1 MLVSFWYAL
10 HQFNPLVECE
20 CLSLSLSYSQH
31 KLILYLSPFV
41 SSFGESSSSSTT
53 ENSCETQNKSWARRI
68 ALPLSLSLSHTHS
81 LANTKHYQT
90 RQMLMLLLRA
100 LTHSSNTSFTCVCVY
115 HACVLCI
122 VRGRERGKDG
132 MVWGGVYLLG
142 VNPTTRHVNAEMAI
156 LPSPFFFNP
165 TPDIIFSLFC
175 ILHLYFVRLWP
186 DPFKEKEESL
196 HFKSSPAANKIV
208 KIWFWFRSGTLLP
221 TQEQEGGGKN
231 DSWLLVKREK
241 WYFEKFCERTK
252 NKVRASEVTL
262 KIWKLSNHLNSV
274 SRSVSD

>member
-1 MLVSFWYAL
+1 MNAS
-10 HQFNPLVECE
+10 
-20 CLSLSLSYSQH
+20 
-31 KLILYLSPFV
+31 LYLSHTLSTSSYSIYLLLCRVLV
-41 SSFGESSSSSTT
+41 SH
-53 ENSCETQNKSWARRI
+53 RRRRRPKI
-68 ALPLSLSLSHTHS
+68 HVKPKTKVELDALLCLSQTHS

-122 VRGRERGKDG
+122 VRGRDRERGKDG

-175 ILHLYFVRLWP
+175 ILHLYFVRL
-186 DPFKEKEESL
+186 
-196 HFKSSPAANKIV
+196 
-208 KIWFWFRSGTLLP
+208 
-221 TQEQEGGGKN
+221 
-231 DSWLLVKREK
+231 
-241 WYFEKFCERTK
+241 
-252 NKVRASEVTL
+252 
-262 KIWKLSNHLNSV
+262 
-274 SRSVSD
+274 

>member
-1 MLVSFWYAL
+1 M
-10 HQFNPLVECE
+10 PL
-20 CLSLSLSYSQH
+20 SIS
-31 KLILYLSPFV
+31 LILSAQAHTLSI
-41 SSFGESSSSSTT
+41 SFCVEFWWVIVVVVDDRKFMWNPKQKLSSTHC
-53 ENSCETQNKSWARRI
+53 SAS
-68 ALPLSLSLSHTHS
+68 LSLSLSHTHS

-221 TQEQEGGGKN
+221 TQGQEGGGKN
-231 DSWLLVKREK
+231 DFWLLVKREK